1 MPLACRSSLF
11 VLLGL
16 LIALT
21 WPLRAATPDTLSLL
35 PTIVVETAPP
45 AGAFTVFDSD
55 HIAPILTDP
64 GDHAGVLRAAADLQA
79 DIRRVGDRA
88 PAIEHAAAPGSRPIL
103 VGTLGRSA
111 LIDRLVAEGKLDAS
125 DLAGKWESFVITVVS
140 EPTPDLPQALV
151 IAGSDKR
158 GTIYGIYELCEQLGV
173 SPWYWW
179 ADVPA
184 KKRPA
189 AHVIPGRFASGEPV
203 VKYRGIFINNEEP
216 AFGPWAREKFGGVN
230 SKMYVHMF
238 ELLLRLRANYLW
250 PAMWGK
256 SFNED
261 DPESPRL
268 ADEYGIV
275 MGTSHHEPM
284 MRAHKEWTD
293 RRDRLANGEWN
304 YATNEAVIADF
315 FREGIRRNKDYDN
328 LVTIGMRGDGDTA
341 MADAGGM
348 EANKRLLE
356 KIMADQRRILAE
368 ELRTDPARVPQLWA
382 LFTEVQGI
390 YDAGL
395 KVPDDVTLLFCDD
408 NVGNLRRLPTP
419 EERLRSGGSGIYYHI
434 DMNGGPYSY
443 RWLNTFPLVKIQ
455 EQMNLAY
462 HYGATRIWIV
472 NVGDLKPMEIPIE
485 FFVRMG
491 WNPERYTKDDL
502 VEYELRWATREFG
515 PEHAAEIAH
524 ITSRYTKYNGW
535 RKPELL
541 KPDTFSLINY
551 REAER
556 VSAAWADVA
565 ARAERLRPLIPAEQ
579 QDAFYQLVYYPAVAC
594 ANLVEFYIA
603 VGRNALFARQG
614 RASAH
619 AEAARAREL
628 FRRDAALAERYNH
641 DVAGGKWNHMMDEHY
656 IGYTDWRPPGRKI
669 MPPLVEPT
677 LPDTDDFGVAIDGS
691 ASAWPGADGAPEL
704 PVFDSLA
711 PRPSHIEVFARGTRP
726 PSFRARADQPWI
738 LLTEEPAPGAGS
750 DRRIQV
756 NIDWSRVPAGENR
769 GAVTIEGKQTVT
781 VSLTALKATEAQV
794 REAAGAFGGL
804 AGPIAIAAIDA
815 VRKIPADGVRWEL
828 LPDFGRGRGAM
839 TPFPVTAASTPPPQP
854 APLLEYPVYFARAGR
869 YKVRLETNPTLNLI
883 PSRGLH
889 AAVGL
894 DDQPPQVVN
903 VFAPETRKDED
914 FVGRRYNINTRDG
927 IRTMNFEIE
936 VPSPGRHTLK
946 LPMIDPTLV
955 VSKITLHD
963 QPLPDSYFGPPE
975 TPPHPA
981 ADRPLPH
988 RRR

>member
-1 MPLACRSSLF
+1 MFPRRSRLF
-11 VLLGL
+11 VFLGFVL
-16 LIALT
+16 ALS
-21 WPLRAATPDTLSLL
+21 WSLRGASHDTLSLL
-35 PTIVVETAPP
+35 PTIVVETTPP
-45 AGAFTVFDSD
+45 AGAFTVFDSGSAAS
-55 HIAPILTDP
+55 IVTDP

-79 DIRRVGDRA
+79 DIRRVGG
-88 PAIEHAAAPGSRPIL
+88 PTPVLNHVAAPGSRPIL

-125 DLAGKWESFVITVVS
+125 DLAGKWESFVIAVVRD
-140 EPTPDLPQALV
+140 PTPDIHQALV

-158 GTIYGIYELCEQLGV
+158 GTIYGIYELSEQLGV

-184 KKRPA
+184 KKRLA
-189 AHVIPGRFASGEPV
+189 AHILPGRHASGEPV

-216 AFGPWAREKFGGVN
+216 VFGPWARAKFGGVN

-261 DPESPRL
+261 DPENPRL

-293 RRDRLANGEWN
+293 RKQSLGKGEWN
-304 YATNEAVIADF
+304 YATNEVAIAGF
-315 FREGIRRNKDYDN
+315 FREGIRRNKHYDN
-328 LVTIGMRGDGDTA
+328 LVTIGMRGDGDEA
-341 MADAGGM
+341 MADAGGL

-368 ELRTDPARVPQLWA
+368 ELQTDPARVPQLWA

-443 RWLNTFPLVKIQ
+443 RWLNTYPLAKIQ

-491 WNPERYTKDDL
+491 WNPERHTKDDL
-502 VEYELRWATREFG
+502 AAYQLRWAAREFG

-524 ITSRYTKYNGW
+524 ITSRYAKYNGW

-541 KPDTFSLINY
+541 KPGTFSLVHH

-556 VSAAWADVA
+556 VSAAWGDVA

-594 ANLVEFYIA
+594 ANLVDLYIA
-603 VGRNALFARQG
+603 AGRNALFARQG
-614 RASAH
+614 RASAL

-628 FRRDAALAERYNH
+628 FRRDAALADHYNRGI
-641 DVAGGKWNHMMDEHY
+641 AGGKWNHMMDEHY
-656 IGYTDWRPPGRKI
+656 IGYTDWRPPSGKV
-669 MPPLVEPT
+669 MPALVEPS

-691 ASAWPGADGAPEL
+691 VSAWPRDEGVPEL

-711 PRPSHIEVFARGTRP
+711 PRPSHIEVFALGTRP

-738 LLTEEPAPGAGS
+738 LLDEGPAPGAGS

-769 GAVTIEGKQTVT
+769 GTITIEGARAVT
-781 VSLTALKATEAQV
+781 VSLTALKATEAQA
-794 REAAGAFGGL
+794 REARGAFGGL
-804 AGPIAIAAIDA
+804 AGPISISAIDA
-815 VRKIPADGVRWEL
+815 VKNLPTGGVRWEL

-854 APLLEYPVYFARAGR
+854 APRLEYPVYFARAGR
-869 YKVRLETNPTLNLI
+869 YQVRLETNPTLNLI
-883 PSRGLH
+883 PARGLRV
-889 AAVGL
+889 AVAL
-894 DDQPPQVVN
+894 DEQPPQVVN
-903 VFAPETRKDED
+903 VFAPQTRKDED
-914 FVGRRYNINTRDG
+914 FLGWRHGVNTRDG
-927 IRTMNFEIE
+927 VRIMNFEVE
-936 VPSPGRHTLK
+936 VPSPGRRTLK
-946 LPMIDPTLV
+946 LSMVDPTIV
-955 VSKITLHD
+955 VSKIVLHD
-963 QPLPDSYFGPPE
+963 KPLPDSYFGPPE
-975 TPPHPA
+975 TPRHPA
-981 ADRPLPH
+981 AD
-988 RRR
+988 